1 MEGHIET
8 YSTIEQFYE
17 ENKNL
22 VYAFLSD
29 LVCDADTK
37 DDLSSVVWVRVME
50 RSEKFL
56 SMQKRHAQ
64 NYLRVMTR
72 HLVSDYFLEED
83 RKRNLQ
89 ENVEVCLGRDEKEN
103 AVESE
108 LFEKDLLAYLSD
120 ACESLD
126 ETEKDLIRMK
136 FAHRMTS
143 REIGE
148 ALDLSESAVRVRQL
162 RLLRRLEKKI
172 RELRFLSEGVV

>member
-29 LVCDADTK
+29 LVSDADTK

-56 SMQKRHAQ
+56 SMEKRHAQ
-64 NYLRVMTR
+64 NYLRVMAR
-72 HLVSDYFLEED
+72 HLVSDHFLEED
-83 RKRNLQ
+83 RNRNLQ
-89 ENVEVCLGRDEKEN
+89 ANAEVYLLRNERGN

-108 LFEKDLLAYLSD
+108 LFEKDLLAYLAA

-136 FAHRMTS
+136 FAYRMTS
-143 REIGE
+143 KEIGE
-148 ALDLSESAVRVRQL
+148 AMDLSESAVRVRQL

-172 RELRFLSEGVV
+172 QELKLRSEGVI